1 MKKIEIVG
9 YNRANLGKSTS
20 KGIREVGNVPCVL
33 YGGSKQVHFY
43 APVILFRDLLYTP
56 NVYEVELNIEGEIH
70 RAILQDAQFHPV
82 NDTLIHVD
90 FLEVNDTKKIKIDVP
105 IKFLG
110 SSPGVL
116 RGGKLVQ
123 KLRKISL
130 RGTVA
135 QIPDFVEVQVGDLD
149 LGKSRKV
156 ADITVEGCQILN
168 PLSNPICTIDI
179 PRALRGK
186 VNA

>member
-1 MKKIEIVG
+1 MQKIEIVG
-9 YNRANLGKSTS
+9 YKRANLGKATS
-20 KGIREVGNVPCVL
+20 SAIRNEGNVPGVL
-33 YGGSKQVHFY
+33 YGGATQVHFY

-56 NVYEVELNIEGEIH
+56 NVYEVELNIEGTVY

-90 FLEVNDTKKIKIDVP
+90 FLEVNDSKKIKVDVP
-105 IKFLG
+105 IKFVG
-110 SSPGVL
+110 ASPGVL

-130 RGTVA
+130 KGTVN
-135 QIPDFVEVQVGDLD
+135 QIPDFIEVQIGDLD

-156 ADITVEGCQILN
+156 GDISVEGCQILN
-168 PLSNPICTIDI
+168 PNSNPICTIDI

-186 VNA
+186 VTA